1 MDSIHSP
8 SHGLDHGVSDPNPGY
23 PSYGFRHSEPQ
34 PPPPPQPHVPAYGID
49 RQPTSDSY
57 GGTRGFYDR
66 PAPAPQPL
74 FPSNPY
80 ESGSRLDTGG
90 SRGFSFDNP
99 RPENP
104 PYGHDRFS
112 GHSVPSPSPSSAY
125 SDPSGMKLQDCK
137 CVCGTD
143 AMRAEAFINLQN
155 WYKGVQST
163 THDVVCLSN
172 SAPATTGYQGPQTLP
187 SGLSGFY
194 WTQNSFY
201 PGEGP
206 TEPGNVHKPI
216 DVNQL
221 FDNRKDEVTT
231 MPIMCITEEPP
242 TEKPAPIPVDPPA
255 PDPIPEPEPEPVLPP
270 EVVETPDE
278 GKEQALQQNRAPEFK
293 SSGEMSE
300 SAVAGLVCGIFA
312 VVVLIVVVVVSRKV
326 IVANAQKAKRKSEEE
341 QIDAY
346 DDPNSYYKTSSST
359 GYPPRYL

>member
-1 MDSIHSP
+1 MDYDGSRPSSSWQPSGTGLNNVYDSHSVHRPSMDSIHSP

-34 PPPPPQPHVPAYGID
+34 PPPPQPHVPAYGID

-172 SAPATTGYQGPQTLP
+172 SAPGDDGSGQGFSTMLSSSSSGEEPPILNDEMFIAAATTGYQGPQTLP

-194 WTQNSFY
+194 WTQN
-201 PGEGP
+201 
-206 TEPGNVHKPI
+206 
-216 DVNQL
+216 
-221 FDNRKDEVTT
+221 R
-231 MPIMCITEEPP
+231 
-242 TEKPAPIPVDPPA
+242 
-255 PDPIPEPEPEPVLPP
+255 
-270 EVVETPDE
+270 
-278 GKEQALQQNRAPEFK
+278 
-293 SSGEMSE
+293 
-300 SAVAGLVCGIFA
+300 
-312 VVVLIVVVVVSRKV
+312 
-326 IVANAQKAKRKSEEE
+326 
-341 QIDAY
+341 
-346 DDPNSYYKTSSST
+346 
-359 GYPPRYL
+359 